1 MNQLR
6 FIGFMEANS
15 FALIIL
21 LIIYFNIRKYGSNK
35 KFEQK
40 IYSFLLFSNI
50 AMLLVDL
57 IRLYVDGKNDSVMY
71 GINVVFTTIM
81 IISTPLLPM
90 LWTIY
95 IDYKIFLD
103 RVKLKR
109 NFKYILIPSAL
120 NLLLAI
126 VSLVGGING
135 KKIFSI
141 DAENFYHR
149 GDLYILMVLAS
160 YSYLIYSFVSLIK
173 NKNLVDESEYKSLRM
188 FAIPPFVGGI
198 LQSLI
203 FGLKLTW
210 ISMAL
215 SLLIIFLYIQN
226 NLLHVD
232 VLTGLYNRRNLE
244 KYLKN
249 IFSNTEKSRTIG
261 GVLLDINDFK
271 HINDSYGHDEGDIAL
286 VSVAKILREGFDSD
300 DFISRYA
307 GDEFVVICEVNS
319 VHELRARI
327 DNLNKVIED
336 FNLKSGKPYKI
347 SMSKGYATFVSS
359 CGLDYENFINHIDS
373 LMYKDK
379 ERYKKYKLTR

>member
-307 GDEFVVICEVNS
+307 GDEFVVIIKLEDKEQTGPIIDRLRKNFKEFNESNVTPYDITVS
-319 VHELRARI
+319 VGYDIYNPEL
-327 DNLNKVIED
+327 N
-336 FNLKSGKPYKI
+336 
-347 SMSKGYATFVSS
+347 MS
-359 CGLDYENFINHIDS
+359 DDEFIKHTDK
-373 LMYKDK
+373 LMYEDK
-379 ERYKKYKLTR
+379 TRIKMDI

>member
-1 MNQLR
+1 
-6 FIGFMEANS
+6 MEANS
-15 FALIIL
+15 FALLIL
-21 LIIYFNIRKYGSNK
+21 VIIYFNIRKYGSNK
-35 KFEQK
+35 DFEQK
-40 IYSFLLFSNI
+40 IYSSLLFSNI

-57 IRLYVDGKNDSVMY
+57 VRIYVDSRSDSVMY

-81 IISTPLLPM
+81 IISTPMLPM
-90 LWTIY
+90 LWTVY

-103 RVKLKR
+103 KKR
-109 NFKYILIPSAL
+109 IKKNFKYILIPTGI
-120 NLLLAI
+120 NLVFTI
-126 VSLVGGING
+126 ISLSGGING
-135 KKIFSI
+135 KKIFFI
-141 DAENFYHR
+141 DAENVYHR
-149 GDLYILMVLAS
+149 GDLYIIMVLAS
-160 YSYLIYSFVSLIK
+160 YIYLVYSFISLIR
-173 NKNLVDESEYKSLRM
+173 NRSLVDESEYKSLRM
-188 FAIPPFVGGI
+188 FAIPPFIGGI

-244 KYLKN
+244 KHLKY
-249 IFSNTEKSRTIG
+249 IFSHTEKSRTIG

-271 HINDSYGHDEGDIAL
+271 HINDSYGHDEGDLAL
-286 VSVAKILREGFDSD
+286 VSVAEILRKGFKND

-307 GDEFVVICEVNS
+307 GDEFIVICEVEN
-319 VHELRARI
+319 VPELRERI
-327 DNLNKVIED
+327 ENLNKTIDE
-336 FNLKSGKPYKI
+336 FNLNSGKPYKI

-359 CGLDYENFINHIDS
+359 CGVDYENFINHIDN

>member
-1 MNQLR
+1 
-6 FIGFMEANS
+6 MEANS
-15 FALIIL
+15 FALLIL
-21 LIIYFNIRKYGSNK
+21 VIIYFNIRKYGSNK
-35 KFEQK
+35 DFEQK
-40 IYSFLLFSNI
+40 IYSSLLFSNI

-57 IRLYVDGKNDSVMY
+57 VRIYVDSRSDSVMY

-81 IISTPLLPM
+81 IISTPMLPM
-90 LWTIY
+90 LWTVY

-103 RVKLKR
+103 KKR
-109 NFKYILIPSAL
+109 IKKNFKYILIPTGI
-120 NLLLAI
+120 NLVFTI
-126 VSLVGGING
+126 ISLSGGING
-135 KKIFSI
+135 KKIFFI
-141 DAENFYHR
+141 DAENVYHR
-149 GDLYILMVLAS
+149 GDIYIIMVLAS
-160 YSYLIYSFVSLIK
+160 YIYLVYSFISLIR
-173 NKNLVDESEYKSLRM
+173 NRSLVDESEYKSLRM
-188 FAIPPFVGGI
+188 FAIPPFIGGI

-244 KYLKN
+244 KHLKY
-249 IFSNTEKSRTIG
+249 IFSHTEKSRTIG

-271 HINDSYGHDEGDIAL
+271 HINDSYGHDEGDLAL
-286 VSVAKILREGFDSD
+286 VSVAEILRKGFKND

-307 GDEFVVICEVNS
+307 GDEFIVICEVEN
-319 VHELRARI
+319 VPELRERI
-327 DNLNKVIED
+327 ENLNKTIDE
-336 FNLKSGKPYKI
+336 FNLNSGKPYKI

-359 CGLDYENFINHIDS
+359 CGVDYENFINHIDN

>member
-1 MNQLR
+1 
-6 FIGFMEANS
+6 MEANS

-249 IFSNTEKSRTIG
+249 IFSISQHLFQTI
-261 GVLLDINDFK
+261 FQRK
-271 HINDSYGHDEGDIAL
+271 HR
-286 VSVAKILREGFDSD
+286 SV
-300 DFISRYA
+300 
-307 GDEFVVICEVNS
+307 
-319 VHELRARI
+319 
-327 DNLNKVIED
+327 
-336 FNLKSGKPYKI
+336 
-347 SMSKGYATFVSS
+347 
-359 CGLDYENFINHIDS
+359 
-373 LMYKDK
+373 
-379 ERYKKYKLTR
+379 

>member
-198 LQSLI
+198 LQSLS
-203 FGLKLTW
+203 G
-210 ISMAL
+210 ISSSDRINDDA
-215 SLLIIFLYIQN
+215 SNESNYSQQTNNYPVQN
-226 NLLHVD
+226 NYPLQVNN
-232 VLTGLYNRRNLE
+232 YPSQAEN
-244 KYLKN
+244 YLSQINNNYPSQSN
-249 IFSNTEKSRTIG
+249 IYAPSP
-261 GVLLDINDFK
+261 
-271 HINDSYGHDEGDIAL
+271 H
-286 VSVAKILREGFDSD
+286 
-300 DFISRYA
+300 FI
-307 GDEFVVICEVNS
+307 E
-319 VHELRARI
+319 
-327 DNLNKVIED
+327 
-336 FNLKSGKPYKI
+336 PY
-347 SMSKGYATFVSS
+347 
-359 CGLDYENFINHIDS
+359 
-373 LMYKDK
+373 
-379 ERYKKYKLTR
+379 